1 MEAYKPK
8 IYTVSQ
14 LNRYVKSVLEEDPAI
29 NPVFIVGEISN
40 FKRYEASGHLY
51 MSIKDSQS
59 SVRAVMFRGDAQ
71 RLKFTPESGMSV
83 ILCGRVSVYERDGAY
98 QVYISDMQPDG
109 AGALAVAFE
118 QLKNKLSAEG
128 LFDDSRKPA
137 LPKFPSRVGVIT
149 SGEGAALR
157 DILNVLSRRY
167 PVAQVILCPV
177 QVQGEGSSAQIAAA
191 IRLFNE
197 KKAADVLIVGRGG
210 GSVED
215 LWAFNEEITARAVA
229 ASVIPVISGVGHE
242 TDFTICDFVASLRAP
257 TPSAAAE
264 LAVPDAA
271 ELKNDILM
279 KTAYLNRLIINE
291 VGRMRK
297 RLEVCAGS
305 RVMKNPSVLL
315 DDRRR
320 YLDESRSASE
330 SALEKRLTAGRA
342 QLSALAGRAD
352 ALSPLKVLSRGYA
365 VPASDGRVLVRTE
378 DFKPGT
384 RFSLRVSDGTVQAVA
399 ESSERN
405 V

>member
-1 MEAYKPK
+1 
-8 IYTVSQ
+8 
-14 LNRYVKSVLEEDPAI
+14 
-29 NPVFIVGEISN
+29 
-40 FKRYEASGHLY
+40 
-51 MSIKDSQS
+51 
-59 SVRAVMFRGDAQ
+59 
-71 RLKFTPESGMSV
+71 
-83 ILCGRVSVYERDGAY
+83 
-98 QVYISDMQPDG
+98 
-109 AGALAVAFE
+109 
-118 QLKNKLSAEG
+118 
-128 LFDDSRKPA
+128 
-137 LPKFPSRVGVIT
+137 
-149 SGEGAALR
+149 
-157 DILNVLSRRY
+157 
-167 PVAQVILCPV
+167 
-177 QVQGEGSSAQIAAA
+177 
-191 IRLFNE
+191 
-197 KKAADVLIVGRGG
+197 VLIVGRGG